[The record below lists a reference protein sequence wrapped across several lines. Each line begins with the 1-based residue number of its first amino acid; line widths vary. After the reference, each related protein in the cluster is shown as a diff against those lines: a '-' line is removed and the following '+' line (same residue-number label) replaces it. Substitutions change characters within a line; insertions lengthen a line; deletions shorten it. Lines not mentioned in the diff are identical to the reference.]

1 MAGVPNGFPGQRL
14 GSQVDGPDFHL
25 KINRGEAP
33 LVAQTRSDDA
43 DLRRPSRVRMGLN
56 LRHEAPDHPLD
67 RFHQAGF
74 GNAEGR
80 HAFPYLNQKTQR
92 LYT

>member
-1 MAGVPNGFPGQRL
+1 MLAVSEEFAAAMIDLALLRKP
-14 GSQVDGPDFHL
+14 VDNFFD
-25 KINRGEAP
+25 N
-33 LVAQTRSDDA
+33 VTVNCDDA

-74 GNAEGR
+74 GNTEGR